1 MFSSEWQIFR
11 DIVVYELCCLL
22 TVTTQNKGEKKALP
36 QCVNA
41 HRCVHQQTW
50 TLGVCASLWAV
61 SPHLHTKLLNI
72 PPSAFRTLA
81 GLCQTSLPLNTRSR
95 NCFAVTLGF
104 SGGEQLVLHCMGC
117 RAGSSRHRG
126 NRLLGGSSVTSL
138 PILLT
143 SQHAQRAI
151 PAAA

>member
-1 MFSSEWQIFR
+1 M
-11 DIVVYELCCLL
+11 YELCCLL

-41 HRCVHQQTW
+41 HRYVHQQTW

-95 NCFAVTLGF
+95 NCF
-104 SGGEQLVLHCMGC
+104 SGGEQLVLRCTGC

-126 NRLLGGSSVTSL
+126 NRLPGGSSVTSL

-143 SQHAQRAI
+143 SQRAQRVI